1 MRTQA
6 AFTPFGP
13 MQPENNQSPLH
24 GVLHSTKLPASLT
37 EYVGV
42 YDARDAIEACSG
54 LWGEEK
60 EACYAIFGVAPQ
72 ADEWFDLVF
81 SLESVLEM
89 DTFPEE
95 DALHR
100 GQERC

>member
-1 MRTQA
+1 MGNA
-6 AFTPFGP
+6 LLFLNIPNLVFDAL
-13 MQPENNQSPLH
+13 LH
-24 GVLHSTKLPASLT
+24 LYA

-42 YDARDAIEACSG
+42 YDARDAIEACGG

-72 ADEWFDLVF
+72 ADEWYDLVF

-89 DTFPEE
+89 DTCKF
-95 DALHR
+95 DDIVLTADLNVLNTIN
-100 GQERC
+100 